1 MCKKCEKPVINVSKT
16 LCINTTIPTP
26 THSEYKMYSLIHS
39 FFLYIFTVFP
49 QPNFILLYL
58 LKCTLSTVSTVPTI
72 TTKYIYLR
80 RINA

>member
-1 MCKKCEKPVINVSKT
+1 MCKKCEKLVINMSET
-16 LCINTTIPTP
+16 LCINTNIPTP

-49 QPNFILLYL
+49 QLTFILFYL
-58 LKCTLSTVSTVPTI
+58 LERTLSTVSTVPTI

-80 RINA
+80 RINT